1 MLTQVLL
8 ARLPG
13 RQGTIHRFRR
23 RNHSVERHEHDRH
36 PASHRL
42 ELETKMTASLARFLP
57 DFELSGI
64 RSFSGIPDD
73 VAALPQPSRQ
83 TVDVEAIRAEAR
95 AEGEAAVRNELEAR
109 HASELDA
116 AAARHAAELEALRTE
131 LETIAVQSIPDAI
144 EARSA
149 EIADAVAGD
158 VAEILAPLI
167 DEIVRARVVA
177 QLAAEIRGVLDS
189 DNAGQI
195 TVTGPEGLVAALS
208 DRLGADAGRISVI
221 HAEQFDIEIETD
233 RTLLASRLSEWTQ
246 ALKESLA

>member
-1 MLTQVLL
+1 
-8 ARLPG
+8 
-13 RQGTIHRFRR
+13 
-23 RNHSVERHEHDRH
+23 
-36 PASHRL
+36 
-42 ELETKMTASLARFLP
+42 MTASLARFLP

-64 RSFSGIPDD
+64 RSFSGIPDE

-109 HASELDA
+109 HESELDA

-131 LETIAVQSIPDAI
+131 LETIAAQSIPEAI

-177 QLAAEIRGVLDS
+177 QLAAEIRGVLDI

-195 TVTGPEGLVAALS
+195 TVTGPESLVAALS
-208 DRLGADAGRISVI
+208 DRLGADAGRISDI

>member
-8 ARLPG
+8 ARLPV
-13 RQGTIHRFRR
+13 RQGTVNRFRL
-23 RNHSVERHEHDRH
+23 RNQIVERHDHDRH

-64 RSFSGIPDD
+64 RSFPGIPDE
-73 VAALPQPSRQ
+73 VAALPQPARQ

-109 HASELDA
+109 HVSELDA
-116 AAARHAAELEALRTE
+116 AAARHAAELEALRAE
-131 LETIAVQSIPDAI
+131 LETLALQSIPEAI
-144 EARSA
+144 QARSA
-149 EIADAVAGD
+149 EIADTLAGD
-158 VAEILAPLI
+158 VADILAPLI
-167 DEIVRARVVA
+167 DEAVRGHVVA
-177 QLAAEIRGVLDS
+177 QLAAEIRGMLEI

-195 TVTGPEGLVAALS
+195 TVTGPASLVDALG
-208 DRLGADAGRISVI
+208 DRLGADATRISVV